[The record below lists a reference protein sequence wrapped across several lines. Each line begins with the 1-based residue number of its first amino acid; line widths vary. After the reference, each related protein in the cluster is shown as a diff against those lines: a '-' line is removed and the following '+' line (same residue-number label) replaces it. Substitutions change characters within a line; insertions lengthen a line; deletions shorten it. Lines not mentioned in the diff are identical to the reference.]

1 MPLYNDT
8 LLLCLPCSKLPY
20 TAFSRSNYTAPL
32 NIISF
37 SVSQVRSAGKIC
49 ILDIDVQGVR
59 NVKKSSLQCKYVFI
73 LPPSIEELEARL
85 RGRGTETE
93 EKIQIRMKT
102 AHEEIAFGNE
112 EGNFDALV
120 TNTDLEV
127 AFAELVGLL
136 KKWYPEVDFDAY
148 SLKPENTEPAEE
160 K

>member
-1 MPLYNDT
+1 
-8 LLLCLPCSKLPY
+8 
-20 TAFSRSNYTAPL
+20 
-32 NIISF
+32 
-37 SVSQVRSAGKIC
+37 
-49 ILDIDVQGVR
+49 
-59 NVKKSSLQCKYVFI
+59 
-73 LPPSIEELEARL
+73 
-85 RGRGTETE
+85 
-93 EKIQIRMKT
+93 MKT

-148 SLKPENTEPAEE
+148 SLKPENTEPVEE